1 MSFFRRVVAEFSGL
15 NTIGHA
21 AESNTIPAA
30 LDACYGLRP
39 TDHLSKGQ
47 VVVAAERAVATD
59 GLSSEELHARAQQ
72 ALQDIRALAR

>member
-1 MSFFRRVVAEFSGL
+1 MSFFRRVIAELSGL

-21 AESNTIPAA
+21 VESSDIPAA
-30 LDACYGLRP
+30 VDARYGLRP
-39 TDHLSKGQ
+39 TDHLSRGQ
-47 VVVAAERAVATD
+47 VVVAAGRAVATD